1 MHKKGWLTTIV
12 LVILLAIGGFYGY
25 QHQQNSSTSFSS
37 SSATVTTSKVR
48 SAAATTKDINTR
60 LVDTEIKAQSSVT
73 TALKQAAADSSYT
86 LDNIYTKVNP
96 YGVSPLSAVAIFK
109 TTKAAKVSYTV
120 VGKSKG
126 TSITNSES
134 TYSTSH
140 NLTIL
145 GLYAGYINTLKLT
158 VTYKDGTKATKT
170 IRLQTA
176 KLPSSLAS
184 VKINVTKANKS
195 KMALGT
201 GNSKLTFMV
210 RTTIS
215 GKNQSKN
222 YSFGIDADGAI
233 RWVTT
238 KPTSHIF
245 KQLTNGHL
253 LIWTKSKASNSYFDE
268 LVEMDYTGKVYKTYK
283 FNHKSWG
290 KAAGSKKQNHNQVH
304 HDVTE
309 LPNGDLIATV
319 SDGSRTYVEDTMIV
333 ISHRTGKIIKVINMK
348 NILPSKFYTHYN
360 ATSSSKY
367 MGKRDWFHEN
377 SVYYDQTDN
386 SLIISSRNQ
395 NLVMKIDY
403 KTQKIKWI
411 LSGKK
416 RSAWPKAYRKY
427 LLKASGK
434 ISWPG
439 GQHAAIV
446 DPTTLGNQSALK
458 LLIFNNNIAVGDTK
472 TSLKASSGKY
482 SEGVEYKI
490 NEKTK
495 TIKQVGAYGKSLGK
509 ANFANII
516 GSNRYLSAA
525 NRLVDFGWLDGGK
538 AANVIEYDTQTKQE
552 VFNVKLSNLGSGGYV
567 YRSERFSLY
576 PTKHSYGV
584 NE

>member
-1 MHKKGWLTTIV
+1 MRKKGLLTTLILVV
-12 LVILLAIGGFYGY
+12 LIAIGGVYGY
-25 QHQQNSSTSFSS
+25 QHHQNATTSSTS
-37 SSATVTTSKVR
+37 TTTSNVR
-48 SAAATTKDINTR
+48 SAAATKKDINTR
-60 LVDTEIKAQSSVT
+60 LVKTEIEAQSSVT
-73 TALKQAAADSSYT
+73 TTLKKAVADTSLN
-86 LDNIYTKVNP
+86 LDKMYTKVDP
-96 YGVSPLSAVAIFK
+96 YGVSPLSAVAIFH

-126 TSITNSES
+126 TSITNTES
-134 TYSTSH
+134 KYGTSH

-145 GLYAGYINTLKLT
+145 GLYADYNNTVNLK
-158 VTYKDGTKATKT
+158 VTYKDGTTTTKT
-170 IRLQTA
+170 IHLKTA
-176 KLPSSLAS
+176 KLPTSLAS
-184 VKINVTKANKS
+184 VKINVTKSNKN

-215 GKNQSKN
+215 GTNQAKN

-233 RWVTT
+233 RWYTT

-253 LIWTKSKASNSYFDE
+253 LIWTKSKNSHSYFDE

-290 KAAGSKKQNHNQVH
+290 KAKGSKKQNHNQVH

-319 SDGSRTYVEDTMIV
+319 SDGGRTYVEDTMIV
-333 ISHRTGKIIKVINMK
+333 ISHKTGKITKVINMK
-348 NILPSKFYTHYN
+348 NLLPTKFYTQYH

-367 MGKRDWFHEN
+367 MGKRDWFHQN
-377 SVYYDQTDN
+377 SIYYDKTDD

-403 KTQKIKWI
+403 KTEKIKWI
-411 LSGKK
+411 LSSKK
-416 RSAWPKAYRKY
+416 RSAWPKSYRKY
-427 LLKASGK
+427 LLKATGK

-446 DPTTLGNQSALK
+446 DPSSLGQKNSLNV
-458 LLIFNNNIAVGDTK
+458 LIFNNNIAVGETK
-472 TSLKASSGKY
+472 SALKKSSGKY

-495 TIKQVGAYGKSLGK
+495 TIKQVSAYGKSLGK

-525 NRLVDFGWLDGGK
+525 NRLIDFGWLDGGK
-538 AANVIEYDTQTKQE
+538 AANVIEYDTKTKEQ
-552 VFNVKLSNLGSGGYV
+552 VFNVKLTNLGSGGYV

-576 PTKHSYGV
+576 PTKHRYGI